1 MCPSCFITVLYLEA
15 IWFIENLFYSLYFRM
30 IIDCY
35 MNLFLVKNPYGGF
48 FFFFAFTDKQRKSY
62 CDVLNSFLY
71 IELFSILNF
80 TG

>member
-35 MNLFLVKNPYGGF
+35 MNLFLVKNPHGGF
-48 FFFFAFTDKQRKSY
+48 FFFLHLLISKENHIVMYSY
-62 CDVLNSFLY
+62 
-71 IELFSILNF
+71 
-80 TG
+80 T

>member
-15 IWFIENLFYSLYFRM
+15 IWFIENLFYSLYFRV

-35 MNLFLVKNPYGGF
+35 MNLFLVKNPHGGF
-48 FFFFAFTDKQRKSY
+48 FFFFFFAFIDKQRKSY
-62 CDVLNSFLY
+62 CDVFLY
-71 IELFSILNF
+71 IELFSILHF

>member
-48 FFFFAFTDKQRKSY
+48 FFFCIY
-62 CDVLNSFLY
+62 
-71 IELFSILNF
+71 
-80 TG
+80 